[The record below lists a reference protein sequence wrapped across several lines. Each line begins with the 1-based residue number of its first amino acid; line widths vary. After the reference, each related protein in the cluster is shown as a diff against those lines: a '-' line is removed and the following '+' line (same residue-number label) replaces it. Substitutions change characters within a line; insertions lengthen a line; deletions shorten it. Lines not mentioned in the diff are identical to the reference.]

1 MGNDSTMIVLLLGL
15 LYTSLQ
21 HGFFTLGF
29 CMSLNKLLHSPL
41 AAGVL
46 LIITSFAAIILC
58 NTGGEEIYASF
69 VHSSVAGVPIEKFVN
84 DVLMSLFFLMVGLE
98 IKREFLTGQL
108 AEWSQRILPGAAA
121 VGGMIVPAA
130 IYLLINR
137 ENHQTLS
144 GWAIPSA
151 TDIAFSLGILSLLG
165 SKVPTSLKVFLAAL
179 AIIDD
184 LGAVIIIALFYT
196 AGINIEMLGGALITT
211 IVLIVLN
218 RRGVIALP
226 AYLAL
231 GVVLWYFIYQSG
243 IHATV
248 AGVIL
253 ALCIPHSGHKLGQVS
268 SLLKVEHRL
277 APWVSFLIIPIFGF
291 VNAGVSFVHATA
303 DQLFSAV
310 PLGIIL
316 GLFIGKQ
323 VGIGL
328 ISFLLIR
335 FGVAQLPKGA
345 TNLQFYGVAML
356 CGIGFTMSLFIG
368 GLAFPNDPLL
378 LDEVKI
384 GVLGGSIVSALVGV
398 GLLKMAY
405 RRKETA

>member
-1 MGNDSTMIVLLLGL
+1 
-15 LYTSLQ
+15 
-21 HGFFTLGF
+21 
-29 CMSLNKLLHSPL
+29 MSLTKLLHSPL

-46 LIITSFAAIILC
+46 LIITSFIAIILC
-58 NTGGEEIYASF
+58 NTGGEELYTSF
-69 VHSSVAGVPIEKFVN
+69 IHRSIAGVPVEKFVN
-84 DVLMSLFFLMVGLE
+84 DVLMSVFFLMVGLE

-108 AEWSQRILPGAAA
+108 AQWSQRMLPGAAA
-121 VGGMIVPAA
+121 VGGMLVPAA
-130 IYLLINR
+130 IYLVINR
-137 ENHQTLS
+137 EDHHTLS

-165 SKVPTSLKVFLAAL
+165 SKVPTSLKIFLAAL

-196 AGINIEMLGGALITT
+196 AGINIDMLSGALVTV
-211 IVLIVLN
+211 IVLLLLN
-218 RRGVIALP
+218 RRGVVALP
-226 AYLAL
+226 VYLSL
-231 GVVLWYFIYQSG
+231 GVVLWYFINQSG

-253 ALCIPHSGHKLGQVS
+253 ALCIPHSGQKIGQTS
-268 SLLKVEHRL
+268 PLLKLEHRL
-277 APWVSFLIIPIFGF
+277 APWVSFLIIPVFGF
-291 VNAGVSFVHATA
+291 VNAGVSFLHTSV

-310 PLGIIL
+310 PLGIML

-323 VGIGL
+323 LGIGL

-345 TNLQFYGVAML
+345 TTLQFYGVAML

-368 GLAFPNDPLL
+368 GLAFPNDPML

-384 GVLGGSIVSALVGV
+384 GVLGGSLLSAVVGV
-398 GLLKMAY
+398 VLLNVAY
-405 RRKETA
+405 RRKEIA

>member
-1 MGNDSTMIVLLLGL
+1 
-15 LYTSLQ
+15 
-21 HGFFTLGF
+21 
-29 CMSLNKLLHSPL
+29 MSLNKLLHSPL

-58 NTGGEEIYASF
+58 NTGGENVYSAFIHTSI
-69 VHSSVAGVPIEKFVN
+69 AGLPIEKWVN
-84 DVLMSLFFLMVGLE
+84 DVLMSVFFLMVGLE

-108 AEWSQRILPGAAA
+108 AQWSQRVLPGAAA
-121 VGGMIVPAA
+121 VGGMVVPAA
-130 IYLLINR
+130 LYLLINR
-137 ENHQTLS
+137 HDHQTLS

-196 AGINIEMLGGALITT
+196 AGINSEMLGGALVTVI
-211 IVLIVLN
+211 ILMLLN

-226 AYLAL
+226 LYLSL
-231 GVVLWYFIYQSG
+231 GVLLWYFIYQSG

-253 ALCIPHSGHKLGQVS
+253 ALCIPHSGQKLGQAS
-268 SLLKVEHRL
+268 PLLKLEHCL
-277 APWVSFLIIPIFGF
+277 APWVSFMIIPIFGF
-291 VNAGVSFVHATA
+291 ANAGVSFIHVTT

-310 PLGIIL
+310 PLGIML
-316 GLFIGKQ
+316 GLFVGKQ
-323 VGIGL
+323 LGIGL
-328 ISFLLIR
+328 VAFLLIK

-345 TNLQFYGVAML
+345 SNLQFYGVAML

-368 GLAFPNDPLL
+368 GLAFPNAPLL

-384 GVLGGSIVSALVGV
+384 GVLGGSLLSAVVGV
-398 GLLKMAY
+398 VLLKVAY
-405 RRKETA
+405 RRKGRA

>member
-1 MGNDSTMIVLLLGL
+1 
-15 LYTSLQ
+15 
-21 HGFFTLGF
+21 
-29 CMSLNKLLHSPL
+29 MSLNKLLHSPL

-46 LIITSFAAIILC
+46 LIITSFGAIILC
-58 NTGGEEIYASF
+58 NTGGENVYSAFIHTSI
-69 VHSSVAGVPIEKFVN
+69 AGLPIEKWVN
-84 DVLMSLFFLMVGLE
+84 DVLMSVFFLMVGLE

-108 AEWSQRILPGAAA
+108 AQWSQRVLPGAAA
-121 VGGMIVPAA
+121 VGGMVFPAA
-130 IYLLINR
+130 LYLLINR
-137 ENHQTLS
+137 HDHQTLS

-196 AGINIEMLGGALITT
+196 AGINSEMLGGALVTVI
-211 IVLIVLN
+211 ILMLLN

-226 AYLAL
+226 LYLSL
-231 GVVLWYFIYQSG
+231 GVLLWYFIYQSG

-253 ALCIPHSGHKLGQVS
+253 ALCIPHSGQKLGQAS
-268 SLLKVEHRL
+268 PLLKLEHCL

-291 VNAGVSFVHATA
+291 ANAGVSFIHVTT

-310 PLGIIL
+310 PLGIML
-316 GLFIGKQ
+316 GLFVGKQ
-323 VGIGL
+323 LGIGL
-328 ISFLLIR
+328 IAFLLIK

-345 TNLQFYGVAML
+345 SNLQFYGVAML

-368 GLAFPNDPLL
+368 GLAFPNAPLL

-384 GVLGGSIVSALVGV
+384 GVLGGSLLSAVVGV
-398 GLLKMAY
+398 VLLKVAY
-405 RRKETA
+405 RRNGRT

>member
-1 MGNDSTMIVLLLGL
+1 
-15 LYTSLQ
+15 
-21 HGFFTLGF
+21 
-29 CMSLNKLLHSPL
+29 MSLHKLLHSPL

-46 LIITSFAAIILC
+46 LIITSLAAITLC
-58 NTGGEEIYASF
+58 NTGGEALYSSF
-69 VHSSVAGVPIEKFVN
+69 IHRSIAGIPIEKFVN

-130 IYLLINR
+130 IYLFINR

-165 SKVPTSLKVFLAAL
+165 NKVPTSLKVFLAAL

-196 AGINIEMLGGALITT
+196 AGLDIGMLCGALVTM
-211 IVLIVLN
+211 IVLVLFN
-218 RRGVIALP
+218 RRGVTALP
-226 AYLAL
+226 IYLLCGA
-231 GVVLWYFIYQSG
+231 VLWYFIYQSG

-253 ALCIPHSGHKLGQVS
+253 ALCIPHSGQQLGQAS
-268 SLLKVEHRL
+268 PLLKLEHRL

-291 VNAGVSFVHATA
+291 VNAGVSFIHVTA

-310 PLGIIL
+310 PLGIML

-335 FGVAQLPKGA
+335 FGVAQLPSGA

-368 GLAFPNDPLL
+368 GLAFPTDPLL

-384 GVLGGSIVSALVGV
+384 GVLGGSLLSAVIGV
-398 GLLKMAY
+398 IILNVAY
-405 RRKETA
+405 RRKETV

>member
-1 MGNDSTMIVLLLGL
+1 
-15 LYTSLQ
+15 
-21 HGFFTLGF
+21 
-29 CMSLNKLLHSPL
+29 MSLTKLLHSPL

-46 LIITSFAAIILC
+46 LIITSFIAIILC
-58 NTGGEEIYASF
+58 NSGGEQLYTSF
-69 VHSSVAGVPIEKFVN
+69 VHRSIAGVPVEKFVN
-84 DVLMSLFFLMVGLE
+84 DVLMSVFFLMVGLE

-108 AEWSQRILPGAAA
+108 AQWSQRILPGAAA
-121 VGGMIVPAA
+121 VGGMLVPAA
-130 IYLLINR
+130 IYLVINR
-137 ENHQTLS
+137 EDHHTLS

-196 AGINIEMLGGALITT
+196 AGINIAMLSGALVTV
-211 IVLIVLN
+211 IVLLLLN
-218 RRGVIALP
+218 RRGVVALP
-226 AYLAL
+226 VYLSL

-253 ALCIPHSGHKLGQVS
+253 ALCIPHSGQKFGQTS
-268 SLLKVEHRL
+268 PLLKLEHRL
-277 APWVSFLIIPIFGF
+277 APWVSFLIIPVFGF
-291 VNAGVSFVHATA
+291 VNAGVSFLHTSA

-310 PLGIIL
+310 PLGIML

-323 VGIGL
+323 LGIGL

-345 TNLQFYGVAML
+345 TTLQFYGVAIL

-368 GLAFPNDPLL
+368 GLAFPNNPLL

-384 GVLGGSIVSALVGV
+384 GVLGGSLLSAVVGV
-398 GLLKMAY
+398 VLLNVAY
-405 RRKETA
+405 RRKEEA

>member
-1 MGNDSTMIVLLLGL
+1 
-15 LYTSLQ
+15 
-21 HGFFTLGF
+21 
-29 CMSLNKLLHSPL
+29 MSLTKLLHSPL

-46 LIITSFAAIILC
+46 LIITSFIAIILC
-58 NTGGEEIYASF
+58 NSGGEQLYTSL
-69 VHSSVAGVPIEKFVN
+69 VHRSIAGVPVEKFVN
-84 DVLMSLFFLMVGLE
+84 DVLMSVFFLMVGLE

-108 AEWSQRILPGAAA
+108 AQWSQRILPGAAA
-121 VGGMIVPAA
+121 VGGMLVPAA
-130 IYLLINR
+130 IYLVINR
-137 ENHQTLS
+137 EDHHTLS

-196 AGINIEMLGGALITT
+196 AGINIAMLSGALVTV
-211 IVLIVLN
+211 IVLLLLN
-218 RRGVIALP
+218 RRGVVALP
-226 AYLAL
+226 VYLSL

-253 ALCIPHSGHKLGQVS
+253 ALCIPHSGQKIGQTS
-268 SLLKVEHRL
+268 PLLKLEHRL
-277 APWVSFLIIPIFGF
+277 APWVSFIIIPVFGF
-291 VNAGVSFVHATA
+291 VNAGVSFLHTSA

-310 PLGIIL
+310 PLGIML

-323 VGIGL
+323 LGIGF

-345 TNLQFYGVAML
+345 TTLQFYGVAIL

-368 GLAFPNDPLL
+368 GLAFPNNPLL

-384 GVLGGSIVSALVGV
+384 GVLGGSLLSAVVGV
-398 GLLKMAY
+398 VLLNVAY
-405 RRKETA
+405 RRKEKA

>member
-1 MGNDSTMIVLLLGL
+1 
-15 LYTSLQ
+15 
-21 HGFFTLGF
+21 
-29 CMSLNKLLHSPL
+29 MSLTKLLHSPL

-46 LIITSFAAIILC
+46 LIITSFIAIILC
-58 NTGGEEIYASF
+58 NTGGEELYSSF
-69 VHSSVAGVPIEKFVN
+69 IHRSIAGVPVEKFVN
-84 DVLMSLFFLMVGLE
+84 DVLMSVFFLMVGLE

-108 AEWSQRILPGAAA
+108 AQWSQRILPGAAA
-121 VGGMIVPAA
+121 VGGMLVPAA
-130 IYLLINR
+130 IYLVLNR
-137 ENHQTLS
+137 EDHHTLS

-196 AGINIEMLGGALITT
+196 AGINIAMLSGALVTV
-211 IVLIVLN
+211 IVLLLLN
-218 RRGVIALP
+218 RRGVVALP
-226 AYLAL
+226 VYLSL

-253 ALCIPHSGHKLGQVS
+253 ALCIPHSGQKIGQTS
-268 SLLKVEHRL
+268 PLLKLEHRL
-277 APWVSFLIIPIFGF
+277 APWVSFLIIPVFGF
-291 VNAGVSFVHATA
+291 VNAGVSFLHTSA

-310 PLGIIL
+310 PLGIML

-323 VGIGL
+323 LGIGL

-345 TNLQFYGVAML
+345 TTLQFYGVAIL

-368 GLAFPNDPLL
+368 GLAFPNNPLL

-384 GVLGGSIVSALVGV
+384 GVLGGSLLSAVVGV
-398 GLLKMAY
+398 VLLNVAY
-405 RRKETA
+405 RRKEKA

>member
-1 MGNDSTMIVLLLGL
+1 
-15 LYTSLQ
+15 
-21 HGFFTLGF
+21 
-29 CMSLNKLLHSPL
+29 MSLKKLLHSPL

-46 LIITSFAAIILC
+46 LIITSFVAIILC
-58 NTGGEEIYASF
+58 NTGGELFYTTLI
-69 VHSSVAGVPIEKFVN
+69 HSSIAGIPIEKFVN

-108 AEWSQRILPGAAA
+108 ADWSQRILPGAAA

-130 IYLLINR
+130 IYLFINR
-137 ENHQTLS
+137 EHQQTLS

-196 AGINIEMLGGALITT
+196 AGIDIEMLSGALITT
-211 IVLIVLN
+211 IVLVLLN

-226 AYLAL
+226 IYLVL
-231 GVVLWYFIYQSG
+231 GIVLWYFIYQSG
-243 IHATV
+243 VHATV

-253 ALCIPHSGHKLGQVS
+253 ALCIPHSGQKLGQAS
-268 SLLKVEHRL
+268 PLLKVEHRL

-291 VNAGVSFVHATA
+291 VNAGVSFIHATTE
-303 DQLFSAV
+303 QLFSVV
-310 PLGIIL
+310 PLGIML

-335 FGVAQLPKGA
+335 LGIAQLPKGA
-345 TNLQFYGVAML
+345 SNLQFYGVAIL

-384 GVLGGSIVSALVGV
+384 GVLSGSLLSALVGM
-398 GLLKMAY
+398 GLLNVAY
-405 RRKETA
+405 RRKKIA

>member
-1 MGNDSTMIVLLLGL
+1 
-15 LYTSLQ
+15 
-21 HGFFTLGF
+21 
-29 CMSLNKLLHSPL
+29 MSLTKLLHSPL

-46 LIITSFAAIILC
+46 LIITSFIAIILC
-58 NTGGEEIYASF
+58 NTGGEELYSSF
-69 VHSSVAGVPIEKFVN
+69 IHRSIAGVPVEKFVN
-84 DVLMSLFFLMVGLE
+84 DVLMSVFFLMVGLE

-108 AEWSQRILPGAAA
+108 AQWSQRILPGAAA
-121 VGGMIVPAA
+121 VGGMLVPAA
-130 IYLLINR
+130 IYLVLNR
-137 ENHQTLS
+137 EDHHTLS

-196 AGINIEMLGGALITT
+196 AGINIAMLSGALVTV
-211 IVLIVLN
+211 IVLLLLN
-218 RRGVIALP
+218 RRGVVALP
-226 AYLAL
+226 VYLSL

-253 ALCIPHSGHKLGQVS
+253 ALCIPHSGQKIGQTS
-268 SLLKVEHRL
+268 PLLKLEHRL
-277 APWVSFLIIPIFGF
+277 APWVSFLIIPVFGF
-291 VNAGVSFVHATA
+291 VNAGVSFLHTSA

-310 PLGIIL
+310 PLGIML

-323 VGIGL
+323 LGIGL

-345 TNLQFYGVAML
+345 TTLQFYGVAML

-368 GLAFPNDPLL
+368 GLAFPNDPML

-384 GVLGGSIVSALVGV
+384 GVLGGSLLSAVVGV
-398 GLLKMAY
+398 VLLNVAY
-405 RRKETA
+405 RRKEIA